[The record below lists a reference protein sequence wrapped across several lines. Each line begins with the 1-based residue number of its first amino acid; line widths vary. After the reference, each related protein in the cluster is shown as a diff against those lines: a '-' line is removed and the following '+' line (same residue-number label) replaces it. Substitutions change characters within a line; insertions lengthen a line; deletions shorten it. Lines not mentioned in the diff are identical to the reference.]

1 MLWEVEEEQGG
12 AAAPAEAVDVAFPL
26 RGRALPEAYAA
37 PLAEAL
43 ALLLA
48 PLVEPRRVG
57 VRVAHIPAA
66 GHGWQRVPGRPI
78 LLSRRTR
85 LILRVPREQ
94 GEAVAGLAGAQLSV
108 AGEPLALGRGQSR
121 ELPAAE
127 PVYAHRVLGLGEDEE
142 TLLAEARARL
152 RAAGLYPRRM
162 LCGRP
167 ETLYLPDGPV
177 TTRSLLLDGM
187 GAEAGQRLQAYALGE
202 GACWGCGLFIPHK
215 AVT

>member
-1 MLWEVEEEQGG
+1 MYWETDE
-12 AAAPAEAVDVAFPL
+12 APATTLAAAVDVAFPL
-26 RGRALPEAYAA
+26 RGRTLPEAYAA

-43 ALLLA
+43 APYLPAGLGPDA
-48 PLVEPRRVG
+48 VG
-57 VRVAHIPAA
+57 VRVAHIPAS

-85 LILRVPREQ
+85 LILRVPRAW
-94 GEAVAGLAGAQLSV
+94 GAAVAGLAGAQLSV
-108 AGEPLALGRGQSR
+108 AGEPLALGRGQSS

-127 PVYAHRVLGLGEDEE
+127 TVYAHRVLGLGEDEAN
-142 TLLAEARARL
+142 LLAEAQTRL

-187 GAEAGQRLQAYALGE
+187 GAEAGQRLQAQGLGA
-202 GACWGCGLFIPHK
+202 GLRWGCGLFIPHK
-215 AVT
+215 AVI

>member
-1 MLWEVEEEQGG
+1 MYWETDE
-12 AAAPAEAVDVAFPL
+12 APATTLAAAVDVAFPL

-43 ALLLA
+43 ARHLPA
-48 PLVEPRRVG
+48 GVGPDAVG
-57 VRVAHIPAA
+57 VRVAHIPSS

-85 LILRVPREQ
+85 LVLRVPRERAA
-94 GEAVAGLAGAQLSV
+94 AVAGLAGAELSV
-108 AGEPLALGRGQSR
+108 AGEQLALGPARRR
-121 ELPAAE
+121 ELPSAE
-127 PVYAHRVLGLGEDEE
+127 TVYAHRVLGLGEDEE
-142 TLLAEARARL
+142 TLLAQAQARL

-167 ETLYLPDGPV
+167 ETLYLPGGPV

-187 GAEAGQRLQAYALGE
+187 GAEAGQRLQAHGLGE
-202 GACWGCGLFIPHK
+202 GACWGCGLFIPYR

>member
-1 MLWEVEEEQGG
+1 MYWETDE
-12 AAAPAEAVDVAFPL
+12 APAPTLAAAVDVAFPL

-43 ALLLA
+43 DRHLPAGLGPDA
-48 PLVEPRRVG
+48 VG

-85 LILRVPREQ
+85 LLLRVPRERAA
-94 GEAVAGLAGAQLSV
+94 AVAGLAGAQLSV
-108 AGEPLALGRGQSR
+108 AGEPLALGQGERR

-127 PVYAHRVLGLGEDEE
+127 TVYAHRVLGLGEDEE
-142 TLLAEARARL
+142 TLLAQAQARL
-152 RAAGLYPRRM
+152 RAAGVYPRRM

-177 TTRSLLLDGM
+177 TTRGLLLEGM
-187 GAEAGQRLQAYALGE
+187 GAEAGQRLQAHGLGE
-202 GACWGCGLFIPHK
+202 GPCWGCGLFIPHK